1 MHLFS
6 ESDLTYTRHVG
17 TRGTDLMHPHKY
29 LYIFC
34 IVANSSWIPQ
44 TCLFLPNHVFLPV
57 PSGLLSS
64 STITPHFMKLM
75 LLSNFCLYQLLVDL
89 FVHLARYVMF
99 IVPFLETK
107 CLHSY
112 TFFFTHFTSPSPITP
127 YSLSSPCTTPSPM
140 HTHPHI
146 THLIYTHPVTLH
158 IHISPLHAHTTP
170 CRGEVTMSPSHIP
183 LSTKTTLMTLAPQW
197 CLLHCSMFR
206 IGQSLTTISQRIGQ
220 SLA

>member
-1 MHLFS
+1 MWELVAQTSCTRTNTCTFS
-6 ESDLTYTRHVG
+6 VLWLTVPGYPKHASFSQT
-17 TRGTDLMHPHKY
+17 M
-29 LYIFC
+29 
-34 IVANSSWIPQ
+34 SS
-44 TCLFLPNHVFLPV
+44 FLSRLASSPVWPPLP
-57 PSGLLSS
+57 SSLLSS
-64 STITPHFMKLM
+64 STITPHCMKLM

-127 YSLSSPCTTPSPM
+127 YSLSSSGTTPSPM

-146 THLIYTHPVTLH
+146 THLIYAHPVTLH

-170 CRGEVTMSPSHIP
+170 CRGKVTMSPSHIP
-183 LSTKTTLMTLAPQW
+183 LSTKTTLMTLAPQ
-197 CLLHCSMFR
+197 
-206 IGQSLTTISQRIGQ
+206 
-220 SLA
+220 

>member
-1 MHLFS
+1 MWELMAQTSCTRTNTCTFS
-6 ESDLTYTRHVG
+6 VLWLAVPGYPKHASFSQT
-17 TRGTDLMHPHKY
+17 M
-29 LYIFC
+29 
-34 IVANSSWIPQ
+34 SS
-44 TCLFLPNHVFLPV
+44 FLSRLASSPVWPPLP
-57 PSGLLSS
+57 SSLLSS
-64 STITPHFMKLM
+64 STITPHCMKLM

-146 THLIYTHPVTLH
+146 THLIYAHPVTLH

-183 LSTKTTLMTLAPQW
+183 LSTKTTLMTLAPQ
-197 CLLHCSMFR
+197 
-206 IGQSLTTISQRIGQ
+206 
-220 SLA
+220 